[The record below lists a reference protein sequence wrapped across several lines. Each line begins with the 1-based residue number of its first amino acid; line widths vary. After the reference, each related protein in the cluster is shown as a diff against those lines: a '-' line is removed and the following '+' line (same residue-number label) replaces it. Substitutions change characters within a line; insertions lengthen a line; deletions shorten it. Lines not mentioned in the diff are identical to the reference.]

1 MLEYLL
7 HQLTLRNFVGFILLI
22 TGLFDA
28 LKYRWNSQKIRQA
41 KTAQGHSRKFINM
54 AIVNDLVR
62 IVYAVIIRDAYIFWV
77 SVLAS
82 ICMFE
87 LFWTIYQYYPY
98 KRRKLPGFKKPS
110 LMAYTINSVLPN
122 NQRKRL

>member
-1 MLEYLL
+1 MHDFIL
-7 HQLTLRNFVGFILLI
+7 HQLTLQNFVGFILLI
-22 TGLFDA
+22 TGFFDA

-62 IVYAVIIRDAYIFWV
+62 IVYAIIIKDAYIFWV
-77 SVLAS
+77 SILAS
-82 ICMFE
+82 ICMLE
-87 LFWTIYQYYPY
+87 LFFTIYQYYPY
-98 KRRKLPGFKKPS
+98 KRRKLSGFKKPS
-110 LMAYTINSVLPN
+110 LMSYIINSLLPN